1 MKLTVPKGELSLP
14 SDFSFEVEQNSA
26 FFSTDGAQTIPATIP
41 ATPSD
46 LAKLDFPNR
55 LGRRNR
61 YVNSFPATLQ
71 KGVFQK
77 QGVLVV
83 TTTDD
88 TSVSCSIAV
97 EDSEFYTQYKDTNL
111 KDLFSAKVLTDYST
125 PEAWY
130 EYLFKVYKQE
140 VDCDFRLFPVA
151 VNCTDG
157 DYQINNEPSYKAASE
172 YKSIWPLVHGPRV
185 VQEDGDDVSVPEGY
199 GIAPFLKLYRFF
211 ELIFF
216 LCGYT
221 VAKNCFETDSHL
233 SSLVLLHSCSD
244 VICNGKIDYSDLVP
258 NKTISEILEW
268 MNNKFHAQIA
278 VRPGTKEVSILL
290 LEDIIAAGFDL
301 DLTGK
306 AVGSPQYSYSSGSR
320 VVMTPD
326 TSLEGAEGA
335 AETLQALVK
344 KYKYILPVDESA
356 FASLSTPCL
365 CLRLATGDYYEVR
378 VSFISYG
385 SRGGSSTRITYKKVK
400 VGTNIIKYDRQN
412 ADDSEEFSPE
422 DLVPPMVAAGDPYIR
437 MPYVGTRT
445 HRNTSY
451 NDSEKDEDQDII
463 IADYMGLGESYE
475 NPTSGGTNS
484 RLVPTSD
491 GKVYLATTQA
501 YNNRGHLR
509 SGAISLTPEDYVAT
523 FFSGYNKHIRNN
535 AIEVSGEFNLTI
547 EQLMGYDMYSLK
559 LLDGQ
564 TLLPTYLKYEV
575 GRRVKCTEAK
585 YRLFKDFADGQE
597 DEPITAPEPL
607 YQWQLNQTQIT
618 SKVAELQAQQST
630 GTVMWKYDETD
641 PFIQD
646 EDKDVF
652 IPSPTALGVKSVT
665 LDRVIYFFVR
675 TTSGRTTHDTHLE
688 TDTLQE
694 WFDSVEIP

>member
-26 FFSTDGAQTIPATIP
+26 FFSDDGARTIPATIP

-61 YVNSFPATLQ
+61 YVNSFPAVLQ

-77 QGVLVV
+77 TGVLVV
-83 TTTDD
+83 ATADD
-88 TSVSCSIAV
+88 SSISCSIAV

-111 KDLFSAKVLTDYST
+111 KELFAEKVLTDYAT
-125 PEAWY
+125 PAEWY
-130 EYLFKVYKQE
+130 EYLFRVYKQE

-157 DYQINNEPSYKAASE
+157 EYQVNNEPIYSKSAYD
-172 YKSIWPLVHGPRV
+172 SIWTLEHEPRTV
-185 VQEDGDDVSVPEGY
+185 KEGDDDVSVPEGY
-199 GIAPFLKLYRFF
+199 GIAPFLKLHRFF
-211 ELIFF
+211 ELVFS

-221 VAKNCFETDSHL
+221 VAKNCFETDSRL

-244 VICNGKIDYSDLVP
+244 VICNGKIDYSDIVP
-258 NKTISEILEW
+258 NKTVSEILEW
-268 MNNKFHAQIA
+268 MNSKFHAQIA
-278 VRPGTKEVSILL
+278 VKPGTKEVSILL

-306 AVGSPQYSYSSGSR
+306 AVGSPQYAYRSESR

-335 AETLQALVK
+335 ADTLQALVR
-344 KYKYILPVDESA
+344 KYKYVLPVDETA

-378 VSFISYG
+378 VSFVNADG
-385 SRGGSSTRITYKKVK
+385 RGGSSAANGYRKVK
-400 VGTNIIKYDRQN
+400 IGTNIIRYDREN
-412 ADDSEEFSPE
+412 AADSEEFSPA

-437 MPYVGTRT
+437 MPYVGERT

-451 NDSEKDEDQDII
+451 NGSEKDEDQEII

-475 NPTSGGTNS
+475 ETYAG
-484 RLVPTSD
+484 RQVPTSD
-491 GKVYLATTQA
+491 GKVYLATTQK

-509 SGAISLTPEDYVAT
+509 SGAVSLIPEDCVTA
-523 FFSGYNKHIRNN
+523 FFAGYNKHIRNN
-535 AIEVSGEFNLTI
+535 AIEVSGEFNLSI
-547 EQLMGYDMYSLK
+547 SQMMKYDMYSLK

-575 GRRVKCTEAK
+575 GRRVRCTEARF
-585 YRLFKDFADGQE
+585 RLFKNFADGQE
-597 DEPITAPEPL
+597 DEPITAPEPV
-607 YQWQLNQTQIT
+607 YQWQLNQNQIT
-618 SKVAELQAQQST
+618 ARVSALQTLHSS
-630 GTVMWKYDETD
+630 GTVKWRYDSSD
-641 PFIQD
+641 PYIQD
-646 EDKDVF
+646 PEKDMY
-652 IPSPTALGVKSVT
+652 IPAPVALGVQSAK
-665 LDRVIYFFVR
+665 LDRVIYFYLHLV
-675 TTSGRTTHDTHLE
+675 SGRDVREVYLE

-694 WFDSVEIP
+694 WFDSVEITK